1 MTPSA
6 KVTAILHI
14 YNDVYNLHYLGLLV
28 CGGGAAVAG
37 RPAAPADVV
46 HCSRPE
52 VRLQSEVAAEVT
64 AEVTAVLGPGVRV

>member
-1 MTPSA
+1 MRCR
-6 KVTAILHI
+6 
-14 YNDVYNLHYLGLLV
+14 NLHYPGLLV
-28 CGGGAAVAG
+28 CGGAAAVAG

-52 VRLQSEVAAEVT
+52 VRLQSEVAAGVAAEVA

>member
-1 MTPSA
+1 MCR
-6 KVTAILHI
+6 
-14 YNDVYNLHYLGLLV
+14 YLHYPGLLV

-52 VRLQSEVAAEVT
+52 VSLQSEVAAEVT
-64 AEVTAVLGPGVRV
+64 AEVSAEVSAEVAAVLGPGVRV

>member
-1 MTPSA
+1 MCR
-6 KVTAILHI
+6 
-14 YNDVYNLHYLGLLV
+14 YLHYLGLLV

-52 VRLQSEVAAEVT
+52 VRLQSEVTAEVAAEVA